1 MRIATARYFA
11 TDAIKESGLAPVA
24 STVGFP
30 KFPLGYHFA
39 GTSPHVAPRGI
50 FGRDLDE
57 VTFRK
62 LYYERL
68 DSIGVKKIEDLLKAI
83 AKAEDAK
90 GVVLLCF
97 CDLEKG
103 YCHRRLFAEWW
114 ELNTGQN
121 VPEITADG
129 LVSQATL
136 EEDADEPV

>member
-11 TDAIKESGLAPVA
+11 AEQIKASGLAPVA

-39 GTSPHVAPRGI
+39 GLSPHVAPRGI
-50 FGRDLDE
+50 FGRDLE
-57 VTFRK
+57 EAAFRK

-68 DSIGVKKIEDLLKAI
+68 DSIGAKKIEDLLKAI
-83 AKAEDAK
+83 AKASDAK

-97 CDLEKG
+97 CDLDKG
-103 YCHRRLFAEWW
+103 YCHRRMFAEWW

-129 LVSQATL
+129 LVSQATI
-136 EEDADEPV
+136 EVTGDY